1 LPQRPRNIQ
10 SQPIDGIEVSSFSAP
25 HLATAMPPGPRAVV
39 PLSYHEDP
47 SRPPL
52 ANLLPLLLGYTPN
65 VIPFLHLPFWP
76 HEIPTYGLMVAIG
89 MLAAYFVL
97 RADLARR
104 GIAAKDSGDA
114 ESLIA
119 WPCLAGI
126 AASKVYSI
134 LEAPS
139 DFFADPKGVL
149 FSQFGFTWIGGMLGG
164 AAVFAWIAH
173 RMIKRANS
181 PNVTFLTFMDAGATA
196 AALGYGLGRMG
207 CLFAG
212 DGDYGT
218 PTSLPWGMSFP
229 HGLVPTTDRVHPTPI
244 YEFIAAVLIARLLW
258 NMGRH
263 SSATLAA
270 INSLLPRSSAAASA
284 TLGDALA
291 SDSPEYVSVDDL
303 PEAARDILKRPMH
316 IYPPGSI
323 FAAYLVLTGIARFLV
338 EFIRLNPRVLWG
350 LTNAQIVSLVFI
362 VAGIA
367 LWFRQSRRLRP
378 STA

>member
-1 LPQRPRNIQ
+1 MRPFA
-10 SQPIDGIEVSSFSAP
+10 STSSHA
-25 HLATAMPPGPRAVV
+25 LAHHT
-39 PLSYHEDP
+39 
-47 SRPPL
+47 RPPALHKILL
-52 ANLLPLLLGYTPN
+52 APLGYTSN
-65 VIPFLHLPFWP
+65 VIPFLHLGPIT
-76 HEIPTYGLMVAIG
+76 IPSYGLMVAIG

-139 DFFADPKGVL
+139 DFFANPKGVL
-149 FSQFGFTWIGGMLGG
+149 FSQFGFTWLGGMLGG

-196 AALGYGLGRMG
+196 AALGYAFGRMG

-244 YEFIAAVLIARLLW
+244 YEFIAACLIARLLW
-258 NMGRH
+258 NMGSR
-263 SSATLAA
+263 SVATLAA
-270 INSLLPRSSAAASA
+270 SNSSAANFASA
-284 TLGDALA
+284 R
-291 SDSPEYVSVDDL
+291 V
-303 PEAARDILKRPMH
+303 
-316 IYPPGSI
+316 YPPGAV

-362 VAGIA
+362 AAGIA
-367 LWFRQSRRLRP
+367 LWFRQSCRPRRAQA
-378 STA
+378 SA

>member
-1 LPQRPRNIQ
+1 
-10 SQPIDGIEVSSFSAP
+10 
-25 HLATAMPPGPRAVV
+25 MPPGPRAVV

>member
-1 LPQRPRNIQ
+1 MEPESCCNSPLHALSHHNKPN
-10 SQPIDGIEVSSFSAP
+10 SAKS
-25 HLATAMPPGPRAVV
+25 PGLAVV
-39 PLSYHEDP
+39 FVIDTRPQYRCGKVAHAQQNAPLARLSYT
-47 SRPPL
+47 SS
-52 ANLLPLLLGYTPN
+52 
-65 VIPFLHLPFWP
+65 VIPFLHLGPLTV
-76 HEIPTYGLMVAIG
+76 PTYGLMVAIG

-126 AASKVYSI
+126 AASKIYSI

-139 DFFADPKGVL
+139 DFLAAPKDVL
-149 FSQFGFTWIGGMLGG
+149 FSQFGFTWLGGMLGG

-181 PNVTFLTFMDAGATA
+181 PNVTFLAFMDAGATA
-196 AALGYGLGRMG
+196 AALGYAFGRMG

-244 YEFIAAVLIARLLW
+244 YEFIAAVLIARFLW
-258 NMGRH
+258 NMGR
-263 SSATLAA
+263 SSAATLAV
-270 INSLLPRSSAAASA
+270 SHTAATPS
-284 TLGDALA
+284 
-291 SDSPEYVSVDDL
+291 
-303 PEAARDILKRPMH
+303 R

-323 FAAYLVLTGIARFLV
+323 FAAYLVLTGLARFLV

-350 LTNAQIVSLVFI
+350 LSNAQIVSLVFI
-362 VAGIA
+362 AAGIA
-367 LWFRQSRRLRP
+367 LWFRQKSLRP
-378 STA
+378 TRAVA

>member
-1 LPQRPRNIQ
+1 M
-10 SQPIDGIEVSSFSAP
+10 
-25 HLATAMPPGPRAVV
+25 T
-39 PLSYHEDP
+39 
-47 SRPPL
+47 
-52 ANLLPLLLGYTPN
+52 
-65 VIPFLHLPFWP
+65 
-76 HEIPTYGLMVAIG
+76 IPTYGLMVAIG

-104 GIAAKDSGDA
+104 GVAAKDSGDA

-126 AASKVYSI
+126 AASKIYSI
-134 LEAPS
+134 FEAPG
-139 DFFADPKGVL
+139 DFLADPKGVL
-149 FSQFGFTWIGGMLGG
+149 FSQFGFTWLGGMLGG

-173 RMIKRANS
+173 RMIRRANS
-181 PNVTFLTFMDAGATA
+181 PNVTFLTFMDTGATA
-196 AALGYGLGRMG
+196 AALGYAFGRMG

-218 PTSLPWGMSFP
+218 PTALPWGMSFP

-258 NMGRH
+258 NMGRS

-270 INSLLPRSSAAASA
+270 SSSATESASA
-284 TLGDALA
+284 ST
-291 SDSPEYVSVDDL
+291 
-303 PEAARDILKRPMH
+303 R

-350 LTNAQIVSLVFI
+350 LTNAQIVSIVFI
-362 VAGIA
+362 AAGIL
-367 LWFRQSRRLRP
+367 LWVRQSHRRP
-378 STA
+378 HSATA